1 MKRGRDVE
9 EHLPMSSASFH
20 ILLALAGGAQ
30 HGYSIMREI
39 RESTDGR
46 IRVAPATLYRLIGGL
61 LRSELIEEFEPGDP
75 SYEDERRKYYRLTTF
90 GRRVLTEET
99 KRLVA
104 TVELARERRI
114 IPRLS

>member
-1 MKRGRDVE
+1 MKRRSGVE
-9 EHLPMSSASFH
+9 EHLPLSSASYH
-20 ILLALAGGAQ
+20 ILLALAGGDQ

-46 IRVAPATLYRLIGGL
+46 VRVAPATLYRLIAVL
-61 LRSELIEEFEPGDP
+61 LRSALIEEFEPADP
-75 SYEDERRKYYRLTTF
+75 SPDDERRKYYRLTTL

-104 TVELARERRI
+104 TVALARERRI
-114 IPRLS
+114 IPGFS

>member
-1 MKRGRDVE
+1 MKRGPDVE
-9 EHLPMSSASFH
+9 EHLPMSSASYH

-46 IRVAPATLYRLIGGL
+46 VRVAPATLYRLIAGL
-61 LRSELIEEFEPGDP
+61 LRSELLEEFEPGDP

-104 TVELARERRI
+104 TVELARERRV